1 MRNRL
6 PLVSILLAFFSI
18 AALAEENP
26 CKPTVTGH
34 LDVFP
39 IVSATFHNTR
49 NLRVWL
55 PPGYDDPANA
65 TKKYPVLYLLDG
77 DSLFD
82 ACTAYL
88 HEELH
93 IDETLTTLIT
103 SGKIPPLIAVG
114 VDNGSDVIDQNSD
127 RPKSDNGNGRAI
139 EYMPYP
145 GTAFL
150 PALRDVRGAQLPD
163 FLEHDVM
170 PAVAA
175 KYRVLS
181 GGKNAALWGASL
193 SGAAALYIAIE
204 RPELFDRMIIE
215 SPSMFVGNG
224 RLLRDSG
231 SLTNAPHRIALGIG
245 TEEALDSQFPDATTI
260 NAGWVRMM
268 YSLADN
274 LRATAYS
281 PTQVQLTVAKGAHH
295 GGAEFGKRFAAGLL
309 FIYGP
314 EPTRPSNGK

>member
-1 MRNRL
+1 
-6 PLVSILLAFFSI
+6 
-18 AALAEENP
+18 
-26 CKPTVTGH
+26 
-34 LDVFP
+34 
-39 IVSATFHNTR
+39 
-49 NLRVWL
+49 
-55 PPGYDDPANA
+55 
-65 TKKYPVLYLLDG
+65 
-77 DSLFD
+77 
-82 ACTAYL
+82 
-88 HEELH
+88 
-93 IDETLTTLIT
+93 
-103 SGKIPPLIAVG
+103 
-114 VDNGSDVIDQNSD
+114 
-127 RPKSDNGNGRAI
+127 
-139 EYMPYP
+139 
-145 GTAFL
+145 
-150 PALRDVRGAQLPD
+150 
-163 FLEHDVM
+163 M

-245 TEEALDSQFPDATTI
+245 TEEALDSQFPDAATI

-281 PTQVQLTVAKGAHH
+281 PTQSSTDCRQGSPPWWNRVRQTFCCGIALYLWARAH
-295 GGAEFGKRFAAGLL
+295 
-309 FIYGP
+309 
-314 EPTRPSNGK
+314 

>member
-1 MRNRL
+1 MFA
-6 PLVSILLAFFSI
+6 LVSVCI
-18 AALAEENP
+18 LAEEKP

-39 IVSATFHNTR
+39 IVSASFHNTR
-49 NLRVWL
+49 DLRVWL

-65 TKKYPVLYLLDG
+65 AKKYPVLYLLDG
-77 DSLFD
+77 KGAFD
-82 ACTAYL
+82 ECTAYL
-88 HEELH
+88 HEEMH
-93 IDETLTTLIT
+93 ADETLTELIT

-127 RPKSDNGNGRAI
+127 GPKADTSNGRAL

-145 GTAFL
+145 GTYYL
-150 PALRDVRGAQLPD
+150 PDLHDVHGSRLPD
-163 FLEHDVM
+163 FLAQDVI

-215 SPSMFVGNG
+215 SPSLFVGNG
-224 RLLRDSG
+224 QLLRDSV
-231 SLTNAPHRIALGIG
+231 SLTNAPNRIALGIG
-245 TEEALDSQFPDATTI
+245 TEEALDSWFPNAATL

-268 YSLADN
+268 HSLADN
-274 LRATAYS
+274 LKAAAYS
-281 PTQVQLTVAKGAHH
+281 PTQVQLTIAEGAHH
-295 GGAEFGKRFAAGLL
+295 GNVEFGKRFATGLL
-309 FIYGP
+309 FIYAP
-314 EPTRPSNGK
+314 EPVRPTNGR

>member
-1 MRNRL
+1 L
-6 PLVSILLAFFSI
+6 ALFPISI
-18 AALAEENP
+18 LAEEMP

-82 ACTAYL
+82 ECTAYL

-93 IDETLTTLIT
+93 IDETLTALIT

-127 RPKSDNGNGRAI
+127 GPKADISKGRAL

-145 GTAFL
+145 GTYYL
-150 PALRDVRGAQLPD
+150 PDIRDVHGTQLPD
-163 FLEHDVM
+163 FLAHDVM
-170 PAVAA
+170 PAVAE

-215 SPSMFVGNG
+215 SPSFFVGNG
-224 RLLRDSG
+224 RLLRDSA
-231 SLTNAPHRIALGIG
+231 SLTNAPRRIALGIG
-245 TEEALDSQFPDATTI
+245 TEEALDSQFPDAATL

-268 YSLADN
+268 HSLADN
-274 LRATAYS
+274 LGAAAYS
-281 PTQVQLTVAKGAHH
+281 PTQVQLTVAEGAHH
-295 GGAEFGKRFAAGLL
+295 NAAAFGRRFAAGLL
-309 FIYGP
+309 FIYGQ
-314 EPTRPSNGK
+314 EPTGPSNGK

>member
-1 MRNRL
+1 MFA
-6 PLVSILLAFFSI
+6 LVSVCI
-18 AALAEENP
+18 LAEEKP

-39 IVSATFHNTR
+39 IVSASFHNTR
-49 NLRVWL
+49 DLRVWL

-65 TKKYPVLYLLDG
+65 AKKYPVLYLLDG
-77 DSLFD
+77 KGAFD
-82 ACTAYL
+82 ECTAYL
-88 HEELH
+88 HEEMH
-93 IDETLTTLIT
+93 ADETLTELIT

-114 VDNGSDVIDQNSD
+114 VDNGSDVIDRNSD
-127 RPKSDNGNGRAI
+127 GPKADTGNGRAL

-145 GTAFL
+145 GTYYL
-150 PALRDVRGAQLPD
+150 PDLHDVHGSQLPD
-163 FLEHDVM
+163 FLAQDVI

-215 SPSMFVGNG
+215 SPSLFVGNG
-224 RLLRDSG
+224 QLLRDSV
-231 SLTNAPHRIALGIG
+231 SLTNAPNRIALGIG
-245 TEEALDSQFPDATTI
+245 TEEALDSWFPNAATL

-268 YSLADN
+268 HSLADN
-274 LRATAYS
+274 LKAAAYS
-281 PTQVQLTVAKGAHH
+281 PTQVQLTIAEGAHH
-295 GGAEFGKRFAAGLL
+295 SNVEFGKRFAAGLL
-309 FIYGP
+309 FIYAP
-314 EPTRPSNGK
+314 EPVRPTNDK